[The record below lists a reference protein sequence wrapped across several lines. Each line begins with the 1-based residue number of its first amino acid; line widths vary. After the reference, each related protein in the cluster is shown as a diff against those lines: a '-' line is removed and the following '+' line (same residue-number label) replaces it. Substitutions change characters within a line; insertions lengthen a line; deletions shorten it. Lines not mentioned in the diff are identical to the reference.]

1 MRAIIRIVIFGT
13 GLAMW
18 GFVDTTAQAQNAPA
32 PSRRPPARSV
42 QELMLTQIDP
52 AADAL
57 WAAVSTI
64 SNASGVHENQPR
76 TDAEWAS
83 LRRSAQALIAASDAL
98 MVKGLPVVIAGEPP
112 PKPADDEETPSDV
125 ALSQDIQK
133 AIDKNPALF
142 ARHAL
147 RLRQTAVSA
156 LGAIDRRDPKALFD
170 LGEDIDRACEQCHRK
185 YWYPD
190 AK

>member
-1 MRAIIRIVIFGT
+1 MRILILILSACC
-13 GLAMW
+13 GLAAY
-18 GFVDTTAQAQNAPA
+18 VSSHAEQAGGTPA
-32 PSRRPPARSV
+32 PVRRTARSV

-76 TDAEWAS
+76 TDAEWAA
-83 LRRSAQALIAASDAL
+83 LRRSARQLIAGSDAL
-98 MVKGLPVVIAGEPP
+98 MVKGLPVVIAGEAP
-112 PKPADDEETPSDV
+112 PKPAEDEEAPTDV

-156 LGAIDRRDPKALFD
+156 LAAIERRDPKALFD